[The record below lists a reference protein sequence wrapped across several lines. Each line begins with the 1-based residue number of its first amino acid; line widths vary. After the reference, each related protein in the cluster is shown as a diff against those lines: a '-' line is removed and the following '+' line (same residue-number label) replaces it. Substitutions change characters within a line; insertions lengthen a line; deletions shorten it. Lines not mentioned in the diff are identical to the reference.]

1 MDTLDYI
8 HDAITEQAIACDI
21 FRPDDSAAVYDDSL
35 VDTGSSVEIA
45 ISDPS
50 STSVVQTEGVGEDIS
65 LVGHVVPQTDQNGQL
80 TEVLHV
86 GDQLVPQSAPEKAY
100 DVRTKDGVPNE
111 LDPEIWQ
118 VGLERA
124 NASE

>member
-80 TEVLHV
+80 TEVLHI

-100 DVRTKDGVPNE
+100 NVRTKDGVPNE

-118 VGLERA
+118 LGLERS
-124 NASE
+124 NESE